1 MNHRFMQN
9 AIKSKELFEKQGFV
23 FPAYLIG
30 LENMG
35 AKFNTQEIINQIKK
49 IQEFR
54 SENNVDTY
62 IEIMVHPGYP
72 QL

>member
-1 MNHRFMQN
+1 
-9 AIKSKELFEKQGFV
+9 
-23 FPAYLIG
+23 
-30 LENMG
+30 MG